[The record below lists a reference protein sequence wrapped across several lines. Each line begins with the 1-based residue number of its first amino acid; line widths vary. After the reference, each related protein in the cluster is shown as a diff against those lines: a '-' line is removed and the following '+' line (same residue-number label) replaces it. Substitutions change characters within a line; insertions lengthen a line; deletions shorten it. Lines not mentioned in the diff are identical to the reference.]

1 MSNVTASSPV
11 DPKSVDP
18 DNTAA
23 WEQAQKD
30 AKDAGIL
37 WERPD
42 DDKRSAQEIIEDS
55 ELLKN
60 LGNQSG
66 VRDSLE
72 QRVGGDIDK
81 DADAAFR
88 AVQVLEHVEKYDAS
102 GNRLAGK
109 DVNNG
114 EINGFTSSD
123 EARPNTE
130 AGRLQ
135 DFGKYGFS
143 NLNGELKDLSSVS
156 DDSKAREQA
165 EDLGIEWERPKGD
178 DRSAQDIIDNNPL
191 LKNLGNQSGVKDM
204 LKERVGDFNK
214 DADAA
219 YRAAQLLDHIEK
231 YDKDGKR
238 QVGGDVGDQKINGF
252 TNSGEAKPNTEAGR
266 LQDFG
271 KEGFSALKGK
281 LTDYKDVANDKDA
294 RKKAEDLGIQWER
307 PEGDDRSAKEIIDGD
322 PLLKELGDHSGVRDL
337 LKERIGDFDT
347 NADAAYRATQL
358 LRHVEQFDSNGKE
371 LTGESVGDGKINGF
385 TSSREAKPDTE
396 AGRLQDFGKY
406 GFDAL
411 KGDLSKTSGIN
422 DKVEDIQSYKDYLK
436 ANPDADKGSKQIA
449 QYAAILEE
457 NYDKIREKAGAGKY
471 LDADALKRYT
481 DTAKDLSDETKE
493 ALEFWSQP
501 GAFDIVDNAKHSLAQ
516 RQDGDLSKGDIQ
528 TWLSKSAP
536 KDAASLMSFLS
547 DAAERSA
554 FSDIDV
560 SKFDGD
566 IFEHPEKYSSDEKAA
581 VLQDLLHAQQLMVD
595 GASAGMWKDDYSKVS
610 IANRAR
616 VHPDKDKVFEDL
628 NDHIKIL
635 QDDKEVTKTLSEKTA
650 SALKGLME
658 DNKGLKEAVQ
668 DTYDKEIKSGN
679 ALNTS
684 WETNMKDG
692 KSAQQAVLA
701 EFIGTAQSYQ
711 NALGIEEPKD
721 IKEAIKKSD
730 HETDFKDFYE
740 KSLVSGDRLKELL
753 KDNSF
758 EEAAS
763 VFNMEVALYNSAL
776 DPEFTGK
783 FDDKLEENFSKIGNE
798 NILKDAS
805 FDDMKKAF
813 GINGGDE
820 LDEKKVKKYIE
831 EVVKEN
837 PELFVN
843 DNGKKSTPD
852 QILAGFR
859 ATWDVY
865 RQGTK
870 TLDKTG
876 SLNNLDPNNNAKG
889 AYDKGVLHGVSGL
902 FIAGM
907 TIARG
912 IGTNGK
918 PTEKDI
924 VNITAGSVLTATL
937 LTEGGMKGYT
947 QYLKGLK
954 GKLDDDLMNSVG
966 SLLDDVSPENQ
977 AAQDA
982 KDTKPALYDKR
993 ADLAKKFEEGAKGL
1007 GGAAGVV
1014 MGAYGIFDGV
1024 KSIRNGDTVTGGLT
1038 ITSSSI
1044 GAIAGL
1050 ASMVEG
1056 AWGLGNALL
1065 PNLISKVPNIVPV
1078 FAGALGWTAAGIG
1091 VIVSLLPGLIEEGKH
1106 QKRSDDFGDTLG
1118 TYLTKYEI
1126 DGVKNGDI
1134 GDIPDDE
1141 WPGEDSTIAS

>member
-88 AVQVLEHVEKYDAS
+88 AVQVLEHVEKYDAN

-123 EARPNTE
+123 EAKPNTE

-178 DRSAQDIIDNNPL
+178 DRSAQDILDSNPL

-204 LKERVGDFNK
+204 LKERVGDFDK

-219 YRAAQLLDHIEK
+219 YRAAQVLDHIEK

-252 TNSGEAKPNTEAGR
+252 TNSGEAKPNSEAGR

-271 KEGFSALKGK
+271 KDGFSALKGK
-281 LTDYKDVANDKDA
+281 LTDYKDVGNDKDA

-307 PEGDDRSAKEIIDGD
+307 PEGDDRSAKEIVDGD

-371 LTGESVGDGKINGF
+371 LTGDSVGDGKINGF

-422 DKVEDIQSYKDYLK
+422 DKVEDIKSYKDYLK
-436 ANPDADKGSKQIA
+436 ANPDADEGSKQIA

-457 NYDKIREKAGAGKY
+457 NYDTIREKAGSGKY
-471 LDADALKRYT
+471 LDADALKRYV
-481 DTAKDLSDETKE
+481 DTTKDLSDETKE
-493 ALEFWSQP
+493 ALSFWSEP
-501 GAFDIVDNAKHSLAQ
+501 GSFDILDNAKHSLAQ

-536 KDAASLMSFLS
+536 KDASSLMSFLS

-560 SKFDGD
+560 SKFDAD

-650 SALKGLME
+650 GALKGLME

-679 ALNTS
+679 ALNAS

-692 KSAQQAVLA
+692 KTAQQAVLA
-701 EFIGTAQSYQ
+701 EFVGTAQSYQ
-711 NALGIEEPKD
+711 NALGIEKPED
-721 IKEAIKKSD
+721 IKTAIQKSD
-730 HETDFKDFYE
+730 HEADFKDFYE

-753 KDNSF
+753 KDNTF

-820 LDEKKVKKYIE
+820 LDEKKVQKYIE

-876 SLNNLDPNNNAKG
+876 SLNDLDPNNNAKG
-889 AYDKGVLHGVSGL
+889 AYDKGVLHGVSRL
-902 FIAGM
+902 FIAGI

-947 QYLKGLK
+947 QYLNGLK

-1106 QKRSDDFGDTLG
+1106 QKRSDDFGSTLG